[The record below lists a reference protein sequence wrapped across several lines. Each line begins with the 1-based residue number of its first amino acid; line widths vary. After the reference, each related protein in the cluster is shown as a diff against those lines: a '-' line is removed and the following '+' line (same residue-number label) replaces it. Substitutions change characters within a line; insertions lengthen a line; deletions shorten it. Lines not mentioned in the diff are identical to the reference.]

1 MTGLYR
7 RGKPLFLF
15 FAAVLS
21 LKAAVPAIHAGG
33 RADTAPSPAAVREP
47 EDPGRHLERILG
59 EGRRF
64 LNAGEY
70 TAAMNRYAEGLEEYR
85 AGFLPASGRSGNEHR
100 ILLDPAP
107 IIEGAKRFPGMAV
120 RLTELTLAVEKL
132 SREPEAPV
140 SRAFDLYE
148 AFLAEMEPLDSFRNI
163 LSSAADAVSGQ
174 LAGPRETD
182 PARGDPSFLF
192 FAGQLISGPPGEG
205 NREGMIGA
213 VDGLGEQV
221 MSHFAA
227 SLALIN
233 RRSGAGDSA
242 LIPAGEQEPY
252 FRESGTGWET
262 GLSRLEA
269 EAAPLEYKALLQEFK
284 SLLTNVRE
292 TYFNGNFERAE
303 ELLVRARD
311 RYQVIHNGEDAELT
325 YWLALVRGVRSLRA
339 GRVIPITAPLYA
351 EMSQLLS
358 DAKKSY
364 DEGMRFLDSD
374 RQSAGLVKLTEAR
387 QKTQEVKLLF
397 PVNQEANFLELR
409 IDRITDPAAFDR
421 SFRRHLAEAAAG
433 TKARSLQAFVDLHS
447 LASID
452 PQYPGIQDMLE
463 QAEKDMGYR
472 PLPSNPRDL
481 AQSDKLTLEA
491 QNMVYGRNQ
500 DQYPLALEK
509 LNQALRLNPY
519 NNQAVALKERLQTT
533 LEGMEAAVLDSGAE
547 RDYQRAVLALQQG
560 NPITALSILRE
571 LLRDP
576 RYRNTAKIIALQ
588 RRIESVL

>member
-15 FAAVLS
+15 FTALLS
-21 LKAAVPAIHAGG
+21 FKAAVPAVHAGG
-33 RADTAPSPAAVREP
+33 RKDTAPSPTAAVREQ
-47 EDPGRHLERILG
+47 EDPYRRLERILG

-70 TAAMNRYAEGLEEYR
+70 TAAMDQYAEGLEEYR
-85 AGFLPASGRSGNEHR
+85 AEFFSTPGRPGHEHR
-100 ILLDPAP
+100 ILLDPAQ
-107 IIEGAKRFPGMAV
+107 ILEGAKRFSGMAV
-120 RLTELTLAVEKL
+120 RLTELTLAMEKL

-140 SRAFDLYE
+140 SKAFGLYE
-148 AFLAEMEPLDSFRNI
+148 DFLAEMESLDSFRNI
-163 LSSAADAVSGQ
+163 LSSTGAAVSRQ

-182 PARGDPSFLF
+182 SAQGDPSFLF
-192 FAGQLISGPPGEG
+192 FVGQLISGPPGEG
-205 NREGMIGA
+205 KREGMIGA
-213 VDGLGEQV
+213 AEGLGERV
-221 MSHFAA
+221 MSRFAA

-233 RRSGAGDSA
+233 RRSGADDSA
-242 LIPAGEQEPY
+242 LTPVHE
-252 FRESGTGWET
+252 RENGTGWEA

-269 EAAPLEYKALLQEFK
+269 EAAPLEYEALLQEFK
-284 SLLTNVRE
+284 NLLTNVRE
-292 TYFNGNFERAE
+292 TYFTGNFERAE

-311 RYQVIHNGEDAELT
+311 RYQVHNGDDAELT
-325 YWLALVRGVRSLRA
+325 YWLTLVQGARSLRA

-364 DEGMRFLDSD
+364 DEGIRFLNSD
-374 RQSAGLVKLTEAR
+374 RQSAGLIKLTEAR

-409 IDRITDPAAFDR
+409 IDRITDPSAFNR
-421 SFRRHLAEAAAG
+421 SFPKHLAEAVAG
-433 TKARSLQAFVDLHS
+433 TKVQSLQAFVDLHS

-472 PLPSNPRDL
+472 PLPPNPRDL

-500 DQYPLALEK
+500 DHYPSALEK
-509 LNQALRLNPY
+509 VNQALRLNPY
-519 NNQAVALKERLQTT
+519 NNQAVALKERLQTA
-533 LEGMEAAVLDSGAE
+533 LEEMEAAVLDSGAE